1 MQDKYSWLKDWVG
14 VCVNSVII
22 RELTA
27 EQAVEA
33 IEAKIISALEQSE
46 LEGRIAVYRGYVTFA
61 NAAMRDFGPE
71 SHVKIKNIRIEA
83 QHKIDKLE
91 SQLKNIKAKT

>member
-14 VCVNSVII
+14 ACVNSVII

-33 IEAKIISALEQSE
+33 IEAKIIQALEQSE
-46 LEGRIAVYRGYVTFA
+46 LEAVLEELNSLVFGHLGISHIHERIATL
-61 NAAMRDFGPE
+61 
-71 SHVKIKNIRIEA
+71 
-83 QHKIDKLE
+83 QLE
-91 SQLKNIKAKT
+91 LKNIKAKQ